1 MITGA
6 PLPSWNELAALI
18 GPWAGPA
25 ADPAGLWAGPG
36 ERSAWFS
43 RSAHSLAAIVRDW
56 SRRHGRPPRLWVPD
70 YFCNAS
76 LDPARRLGVVLTF
89 YPIGS
94 DLSPDWE
101 TCAALA
107 GRGAP
112 DLLLAVHYFGL
123 AADMAVALDFCRRTG
138 ALLIEDC
145 AHALAPTAE
154 IGRSGDF
161 VLWSPHKLLP
171 VPHGS
176 LLVCRAAGLDLPVAE
191 GAAPSVRGWLIKRLV
206 QKLVPGGLLPPAAG
220 RGPARFADD
229 PPEGA
234 VPDTPAAAGTAL
246 RLLAAAASDLGR
258 VAAARRA
265 NAAEL
270 LARLE
275 AEDGWHPLFD
285 PEAVTPY
292 RLVMVCD
299 TAETAAARY
308 DLYRNRNVV
317 VESWPDLAPEV
328 RADGKR
334 HVGALALRNRLLC
347 FAVHQRVG
355 TA

>member
-6 PLPSWNELAALI
+6 PLPSWTELAAL
-18 GPWAGPA
+18 AGLRAAPA
-25 ADPAGLWAGPG
+25 AEPAGLWAGPG

-43 RSAHSLAAIVRDW
+43 RSAHALAAIVRDW

-76 LDPARRLGVVLTF
+76 LDPARRLGVALTF
-89 YPIGS
+89 HPIGS
-94 DLSPDWE
+94 DLRPDWE

-107 GRGAP
+107 SRQPP

-123 AADMAVALDFCRRTG
+123 AADMAAALAFCRRTG

-176 LLVCRAAGLDLPVAE
+176 LLVCRTPGLDLPSAE
-191 GAAPSVRGWLIKRLV
+191 GAAPSIRGWLIKRLV
-206 QKLVPGGLLPPAAG
+206 QKLAPGGLLPPAAG
-220 RGPARFADD
+220 RGPARFEDD
-229 PPEGA
+229 PPEGTA
-234 VPDTPAAAGTAL
+234 SDTPAAAGAAL
-246 RLLAAAASDLGR
+246 RLLAAAASDLDR

-275 AEDGWHPLFD
+275 MQDGWHPLFD
-285 PEAVTPY
+285 PAATTPY

-299 TAETAAARY
+299 TAETAAGRY
-308 DLYRNRNVV
+308 DLYRKRNVV

-328 RADGKR
+328 RVDGIT
-334 HVGALALRNRLLC
+334 HAGALVLRNRLLC
-347 FAVHQRVG
+347 FAVHQRI
-355 TA
+355 